1 MYWQKNQLQQFQ
13 DNIMSY
19 EEFKEKYGL
28 EIMEEYLDILVKEG
42 MTKEKAL
49 EIIKK
54 KYGY

>member
-1 MYWQKNQLQQFQ
+1 
-13 DNIMSY
+13 MSY